1 MAIDQDIAQRVDAY
15 RGNPQALQQR
25 YAANQELLDL
35 LALQRLKSEK
45 DDAMRKVQLEM
56 QQDPQTIKQ
65 QKERQLLEMTKQ
77 DLVKQTTGI
86 MQNAQKKQQK
96 NMQRVAKQG
105 AANPQQVQKMQAGL
119 GALAQRQQQQGQ
131 APMRMAAGGIV
142 AFRDGGGVD
151 EVTQD
156 EIDAYRAQ
164 MKESPEYKR
173 AEELSKWNVRHP
185 ISMSDDQIRDAILLE
200 RKTAETV
207 SVNPNNGTRRPVSDA
222 DKDLTNEKS
231 KTTLEGIIT
240 REEFQKLSEK
250 DQNRYLQTMQDRAN
264 AVLGTKALLVPPAWI
279 YDKAVLNPLK
289 GIAELTGRG
298 LRAAGMPADWELPY
312 EGGKFNEGTEW
323 ALGNLEAP
331 SAEDIETYLTS
342 DDEPPVD
349 VGDGSIVGNNVPPA
363 VGNNVPPAVGN
374 NVPPAVGNNLPPPN
388 VGDGSIVKD
397 DVGSGLAAM
406 LKENKLTAPTIDMT
420 GINANQAG
428 QDILT
433 GAGIGAQDPDK
444 ARIAARDDTAKF
456 LGRDEKRGKMDEYL
470 EQLKAMDVR
479 QQDPKKLRDR
489 EISAFLRNTAGVGS
503 FGQTMASGSQGMAN
517 ERAAQEQSS
526 RDRLLKRLDIA
537 KNAMDMD
544 MDIAKSATISGDNAL
559 TQAMENRR
567 TIATVLSQTRG
578 QEVQLA
584 LDQANLD
591 YNADKDNVAS
601 ILEALNIEY
610 TQALRK
616 DIADADRGLRAGEML
631 RKLQSDRFKL
641 LTDKIDN
648 NLTLRKLD
656 IAISDPATTPEEAVE
671 LEKTRGEV
679 YRMIQLELTQQFNN
693 AGLLAT
699 EEALMRIVRGG
710 DGPMPELSDEFTLSD
725 AGKAA
730 LDANTP

>member
-105 AANPQQVQKMQAGL
+105 AANPQQVQKMRAGL

-142 AFRDGGGVD
+142 AFQEGGITD
-151 EVTQD
+151 AD
-156 EIDAYRAQ
+156 IDMYR
-164 MKESPEYKR
+164 
-173 AEELSKWNVRHP
+173 
-185 ISMSDDQIRDAILLE
+185 RDA
-200 RKTAETV
+200 KA
-207 SVNPNNGTRRPVSDA
+207 
-222 DKDLTNEKS
+222 KDLTNEEIKAI
-231 KTTLEGIIT
+231 LEGTIT
-240 REEFQKLSEK
+240 REEFQELSEK
-250 DQNRYLQTMQDRAN
+250 DQNSYLQTMQDRAS
-264 AVLGTKALLVPPAWI
+264 APVRGTKALLVPPAWI
-279 YDKAVLNPLK
+279 YDQAVLNPLK

-298 LRAAGMPADWELPY
+298 LRAAGMPYDWKLPY

-323 ALGNLEAP
+323 ALDNLEVLP
-331 SAEDIETYLTS
+331 VKDIETYLTS
-342 DDEPPVD
+342 DDKPPVDVGTDLVVGDKPPVD
-349 VGDGSIVGNNVPPA
+349 VGDGST
-363 VGNNVPPAVGN
+363 
-374 NVPPAVGNNLPPPN
+374 VGNNLPPANIGDGSTVGNNLPPVPPAN
-388 VGDGSIVKD
+388 SGDGSIVKD

-406 LKENKLTAPTIDMT
+406 LEENKLIAPTINMT

-428 QDILT
+428 KDILK

-526 RDRLLKRLDIA
+526 HDRLLKRLDIA

-544 MDIAKSATISGDNAL
+544 MDIAQSATASGDIAFA
-559 TQAMENRR
+559 QAMENRR
-567 TIATVLSQTRG
+567 TISTVLSQTRG

-584 LDQANLD
+584 IDQANLD
-591 YNADKDNVAS
+591 YNANKDNVAS

-641 LTDKIDN
+641 LADKIDKD
-648 NLTLRKLD
+648 LMLRKLD
-656 IAISDPATTPEEAVE
+656 VAISDPATKPEEALKLVE
-671 LEKTRGEV
+671 MRGEV
-679 YRMIQLELTQQFNN
+679 ERMIQLQLTQQFKN

-699 EEALMRIVRGG
+699 EEALMRILAGG

-725 AGKAA
+725 AGQAA